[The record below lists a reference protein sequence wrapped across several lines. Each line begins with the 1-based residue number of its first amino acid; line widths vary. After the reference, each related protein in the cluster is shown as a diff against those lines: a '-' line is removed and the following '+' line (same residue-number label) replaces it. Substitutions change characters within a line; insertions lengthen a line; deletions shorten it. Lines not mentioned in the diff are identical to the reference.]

1 MPDSRGTS
9 LRVALSRVKFRE
21 ARTVHCHLALLL
33 WPEPNKT
40 LFHAGKA
47 LTFAG
52 PSRILTSND
61 HITIRVDSIGCRYG
75 TGSTGILPD
84 SSQGGSLR
92 FSVATFAKWQTV

>member
-1 MPDSRGTS
+1 MPDSRGIS
-9 LRVALSRVKFRE
+9 LRVALSRVKFLE
-21 ARTVHCHLALLL
+21 ARTVHCHPSHLL

-40 LFHAGKA
+40 LFHAGEA

-61 HITIRVDSIGCRYG
+61 YIPIRVDSVGCLYG

-92 FSVATFAKWQTV
+92 F